1 MAGDAPA
8 LQFVI
13 PSEVEE
19 SLDVEFERNTLLFG
33 ADPTPRIV
41 AVELGETGT
50 VRVHRRETDGST
62 VTDVEP
68 FHPFV
73 WADSDV
79 VDLGLETEK
88 LRGDLKYGW
97 IITVDSWK
105 ELIALRSGL
114 KNAGRDFFAFT
125 DPVQHYLTATGRTL
139 FKDLAFEAL
148 KRMQI
153 EVLWFDAVAG
163 VGDSGAGIA
172 DPGYKDHVISIA
184 LSDNTGWE
192 ELIIVDPNDR
202 EESERNTLRRL
213 TALIKER
220 DPDVIEGHDLFRVHL
235 PLLVAHA
242 RKLKTKLDWGRS
254 GGFLRSRPSRLQIAE
269 KTIDYPKF
277 TIDGRHFV
285 DTFLLAQFY
294 DVGMRSL
301 AGFERTDVARHFDLC
316 DSEQIS
322 GLTGKELQRAYL
334 NDSEMFRRR
343 ALCGARETRELSDLL
358 SASYFIQAQIFPYNY
373 QDVIVR
379 GNATRINALFLR
391 EYFRERHSIPELPM
405 PRAFEGGYTD
415 IFFTGVARNV
425 WHCDVAS
432 LYPSIMLQFDCFPA
446 TDELQIFR
454 HLLTDLRNFRL
465 EAKAKMRAER
475 DPARQHHLQALQNTF
490 KILLN
495 SFYGYLGFAQGHFAD
510 FDAAARV
517 TQIGRDLLKK
527 MIEWLNAHGA
537 QVIEVDTDGIYFVPH
552 LDATPRRVG
561 NGEETRRGTAS
572 TIDIDDLQKDLA
584 KELPSGIDVEIDEQF
599 DAMLSYKAK
608 NYALL
613 TKDGA
618 VIIKGGAL
626 KSRGLEKFQR
636 VFLEEMIK
644 LIMQSKLEAIA
655 DLRNEFERKIRDRKW
670 NIEMLMKTDTLQ
682 DSLDKYRAKIA
693 SSARNR
699 AAAYELALASGRNY
713 KPGDQISYYIKATPK
728 KAPAYEAAKLASE
741 FDPENRDENLDYYL
755 AKLDDLVKKFSG
767 LITTASTPKQEN
779 LALT

>member
-1 MAGDAPA
+1 M
-8 LQFVI
+8 
-13 PSEVEE
+13 
-19 SLDVEFERNTLLFG
+19 EFEENTLLFG

-79 VDLGLETEK
+79 VDLGIDSEK
-88 LRGDLKYGW
+88 LRGDLTYGW
-97 IITVDSWK
+97 LVTVDSWK
-105 ELIALRSGL
+105 ELIALRNGL

-125 DPVQHYLTATGRTL
+125 DPIQHYLTATGRTL
-139 FKDLAFEAL
+139 FKDLAFEEL
-148 KRMQI
+148 KRIQI
-153 EVLWFDAVAG
+153 EVLSVAG
-163 VGDSGAGIA
+163 GGDPGDS
-172 DPGYKDHVISIA
+172 DHVMSIA
-184 LSDNTGWE
+184 LSDNIGWE
-192 ELIIVDPNDR
+192 ELIIVNAKNV
-202 EESERNTLRRL
+202 EESERNALRRL

-235 PLLVAHA
+235 PYLVGRAK
-242 RKLKTKLDWGRS
+242 KLKTKLDWGRS

-301 AGFERTDVARHFDLC
+301 AGFERADVARHFELC
-316 DSEQIS
+316 DSEQLS
-322 GLTGKELQRAYL
+322 GLTGKELERAYL
-334 NDSEMFRRR
+334 SDAEMFQQR
-343 ALCGARETRELSDLL
+343 ALCGVRETRGLSDLL

-391 EYFRERHSIPELPM
+391 EYFRQRHSIPELPM
-405 PRAFEGGYTD
+405 PRAFEGGYAD

-432 LYPSIMLQFDCFPA
+432 LYPSIMLQFDCFPV
-446 TDELQIFR
+446 TDELEIFR

-465 EAKAKMRAER
+465 EAKARMRAER
-475 DPARQHHLQALQNTF
+475 DPVRQHHLQALQNTF

-527 MIEWLNAHGA
+527 MIDWLNARGA
-537 QVIEVDTDGIYFVPH
+537 QVIEVDTDGIYFVPPTAVAGGA
-552 LDATPRRVG
+552 DAGRGNRGSARRQPGSTPPA
-561 NGEETRRGTAS
+561 T
-572 TIDIDDLQKDLA
+572 TIDDMQKDLA
-584 KELPSGIDVEIDEQF
+584 KELPTGIDVEIDEQF

-613 TKDGA
+613 TKDGD
-618 VIIKGGAL
+618 VVIKGGAL

-644 LIMQSKLEAIA
+644 MIMQGKPEAIA
-655 DLRNEFERKIRDRKW
+655 DLRNDFERNIRNRVWKID
-670 NIEMLMKTDTLQ
+670 MLMKTDTLQ
-682 DSLDKYRAKIA
+682 DSLEKYRAKIA
-693 SSARNR
+693 GSARNR

-713 KPGDQISYYIKATPK
+713 RPGDQVSYYIKATPK
-728 KAPAYEAAKLASE
+728 KVPAYEAARLASE
-741 FDPENRDENLDYYL
+741 FDPENRDENVDYYV
-755 AKLDDLVKKFSG
+755 AKLDDLVKKFSS
-767 LITTASTPKQEN
+767 LSAAASTPNQET
-779 LALT
+779 LAL

>member
-1 MAGDAPA
+1 MT
-8 LQFVI
+8 
-13 PSEVEE
+13 E
-19 SLDVEFERNTLLFG
+19 SCFGMEFEKNTLLFG
-33 ADPTPRIV
+33 ADQTPRIV
-41 AVELGETGT
+41 AVQLGETGT

-79 VDLGLETEK
+79 VDLGIETEK
-88 LRGDLKYGW
+88 LHGDLKYGW
-97 IITVDSWK
+97 LITVDSWK
-105 ELIALRSGL
+105 ELIALRNGL

-125 DPVQHYLTATGRTL
+125 DPIQHYLTATGRTL
-139 FKDLAFEAL
+139 FKDLAFEEL

-153 EVLWFDAVAG
+153 EVLSTDGRSDF
-163 VGDSGAGIA
+163 
-172 DPGYKDHVISIA
+172 DHVMAIV
-184 LSDNTGWE
+184 LSDDTGWE
-192 ELIIVDPNDR
+192 ELIIVDANNV
-202 EESERNTLRRL
+202 EESERNALRRL
-213 TALIKER
+213 TALIEER

-235 PLLVAHA
+235 PYLVGRAK
-242 RKLKTKLDWGRS
+242 KLKTKLDWGRS

-301 AGFERTDVARHFDLC
+301 AGFERADVARHFELC
-316 DSEQIS
+316 DSEEIS
-322 GLTGKELQRAYL
+322 SLAGKELERAYVS
-334 NDSEMFRRR
+334 DSEMFQRR
-343 ALCGARETRELSDLL
+343 ALCGVRETRALSDLL

-391 EYFRERHSIPELPM
+391 EYFRQRHSIPELPM

-415 IFFTGVARNV
+415 IFFTGVAHNV

-432 LYPSIMLQFDCFPA
+432 LYPSIMLQFDCFPV

-517 TQIGRDLLKK
+517 TQTGRDLLKK
-527 MIEWLNAHGA
+527 MIDRLNTRGA
-537 QVIEVDTDGIYFVPH
+537 QVIEVDTDGIYFVP
-552 LDATPRRVG
+552 PE
-561 NGEETRRGTAS
+561 N
-572 TIDIDDLQKDLA
+572 IDIDHLQKDLA

-613 TKDGA
+613 TKEGD

-636 VFLEEMIK
+636 LFLEKMIK
-644 LIMQSKLEAIA
+644 MIMQGKPEAVA
-655 DLRNEFERKIRDRKW
+655 DLRNDFERNIRNRVWKID
-670 NIEMLMKTDTLQ
+670 MLMKTDTLQ
-682 DSLDKYRAKIA
+682 DSLEKYRGKIA
-693 SSARNR
+693 GSARNR

-713 KPGDQISYYIKATPK
+713 RPGDQISYYIKTTPK
-728 KAPAYEAAKLASE
+728 KVPAYEAARLASD
-741 FDPENRDENLDYYL
+741 FDPQNRDENVDYYV
-755 AKLDDLVKKFSG
+755 AKLDDLVKKFSN
-767 LITTASTPKQEN
+767 LSAAASTPKQEN
-779 LALT
+779 LAL

>member
-1 MAGDAPA
+1 MTM
-8 LQFVI
+8 
-13 PSEVEE
+13 
-19 SLDVEFERNTLLFG
+19 EFEKNTLLFG

-41 AVELGETGT
+41 AIELGETGT
-50 VRVHRRETDGST
+50 VKVYRRERDGST
-62 VTDVEP
+62 IADVEP

-79 VDLGLETEK
+79 VDLGIETEK

-97 IITVDSWK
+97 LITVDSWK
-105 ELIALRSGL
+105 ELIALRNGL

-139 FKDLAFEAL
+139 FKDLPFKEL
-148 KRMQI
+148 KRMQL
-153 EVLWFDAVAG
+153 EVLSFEG
-163 VGDSGAGIA
+163 EG
-172 DPGYKDHVISIA
+172 DHVMSIA
-184 LSDNTGWE
+184 ISDNSGWE
-192 ELIIVDPNDR
+192 ELVVVDPNNV
-202 EESERNTLRRL
+202 EESERDALKRL
-213 TALIKER
+213 TALIKQR
-220 DPDVIEGHDLFRVHL
+220 DPDVIEGHNLFRSDL
-235 PLLVAHA
+235 PYLAGRA
-242 RKLKTKLDWGRS
+242 KKLKTKLDWGRS

-301 AGFERTDVARHFDLC
+301 AGFERMDVARHFDLC
-316 DSEQIS
+316 DDEQIS
-322 GLTGKELQRAYL
+322 AFTGKELERAYL
-334 NDSEMFRRR
+334 ENSETFRRR
-343 ALCGARETRELSDLL
+343 ALCGVRETRALSDLL
-358 SASYFIQAQIFPYNY
+358 SPSYFIQAQIFPYNY

-391 EYFRERHSIPELPM
+391 EYFRQRHSIPELPM

-425 WHCDVAS
+425 WHCDIAS
-432 LYPSIMLQFDCFPA
+432 LYPSVMLQFECFPA
-446 TDELQIFR
+446 TDQLQIFR
-454 HLLTDLRNFRL
+454 HLLTDVRTFRL
-465 EAKAKMRAER
+465 EAKAKMRAEQ
-475 DPARQHHLQALQNTF
+475 DPAKQHHLQALQNTF

-537 QVIEVDTDGIYFVPH
+537 HVVEVDTDGIYFVPPSSASSVEAGVSPARSKS
-552 LDATPRRVG
+552 DAADTAATTG
-561 NGEETRRGTAS
+561 NEIEELQRG
-572 TIDIDDLQKDLA
+572 LA
-584 KELPSGIDVEIDEQF
+584 KELPVGIDVEIDEQF
-599 DAMLSYKAK
+599 DAMFSYKAK

-613 TKDGA
+613 TKDGD
-618 VIIKGGAL
+618 VVLKGGAL

-644 LIMQSKLEAIA
+644 LIMEGKPEAIPQ
-655 DLRNEFERKIRDRKW
+655 LRNEFEQKIRNREWKID
-670 NIEMLMKTDTLQ
+670 MLMKTDTLQ
-682 DSLDKYRAKIA
+682 DSLEKYRAKIA
-693 SSARNR
+693 GSARNR
-699 AAAYELALASGRNY
+699 AAAYELALASPESIRGNY

-728 KAPAYEAAKLASE
+728 KVPAYEAAKPASD
-741 FDPENRDENLDYYL
+741 FDPQNRDENVDYYV
-755 AKLDDLVKKFSG
+755 AKLDDLMKKFSG
-767 LITTASTPKQEN
+767 LTAVASAPKQES
-779 LALT
+779 LAL

>member
-19 SLDVEFERNTLLFG
+19 SLDVEFEKNMLLFG
-33 ADPTPRIV
+33 ADPTARIV

-79 VDLGLETEK
+79 VDLGIETEQ

-105 ELIALRSGL
+105 ELIALRNGL

-153 EVLWFDAVAG
+153 EVLSVAG
-163 VGDSGAGIA
+163 GA
-172 DPGYKDHVISIA
+172 DPGSYDHVISIA

-192 ELIIVDPNDR
+192 ELIIVDPNNI
-202 EESERNTLRRL
+202 EKSEHAALRRL

-235 PLLVAHA
+235 PQLVARA
-242 RKLKTKLDWGRS
+242 KKLKTKLDWGRS

-316 DSEQIS
+316 HSDDIS
-322 GLTGKELQRAYL
+322 GLAGKELQRAYL
-334 NDSEMFRRR
+334 DDSEMFRRR
-343 ALCGARETRELSDLL
+343 ALCGVRETRALSDLL
-358 SASYFIQAQIFPYNY
+358 SPSYFIQAQIFPYNY

-391 EYFRERHSIPELPM
+391 EYFRQRHSIPELPM
-405 PRAFEGGYTD
+405 PRGFEGGYTN

-465 EAKAKMRAER
+465 EAKAKMRAEQN
-475 DPARQHHLQALQNTF
+475 PARQHHLQALQNTF

-527 MIEWLNAHGA
+527 MIDWLNAHGA
-537 QVIEVDTDGIYFVPH
+537 QVIEVDTDGIYFVP
-552 LDATPRRVG
+552 P
-561 NGEETRRGTAS
+561 EK
-572 TIDIDDLQKDLA
+572 IDVDDLQKDLA
-584 KELPSGIDVEIDEQF
+584 KELPAGIDVEIDEQF
-599 DAMLSYKAK
+599 NAMLSYKAK

-644 LIMQSKLEAIA
+644 LIMQSKPEAIA
-655 DLRNEFERKIRDRKW
+655 DLRNEFERKIRNREW
-670 NIEMLMKTDTLQ
+670 NIDMLMKTDTLQ

-693 SSARNR
+693 GSARNR

-728 KAPAYEAAKLASE
+728 KVPAYEAAKLASE
-741 FDPENRDENLDYYL
+741 FDQQNRDENVDYYV
-755 AKLDDLVKKFSG
+755 AKLDELVKKFSALALG
-767 LITTASTPKQEN
+767 ASSPKQES
-779 LALT
+779 LAL